1 MLFAA
6 IPQMRKRFSI
16 LQEEFFNGVNKRQTL
31 AFIIGGGILGV
42 GMALAGAVRT
52 YALCI
57 ALACLTTLVI
67 LCSALAW

>member
-6 IPQMRKRFSI
+6 IPQMRKRFSN
-16 LQEEFFNGVNKRQTL
+16 LQEEFLNDVNKCQTL